1 VPDENGTITHYVGVQ
16 TDVTERRRA
25 EENRRNLEIAKEIQL
40 SLLPGEP
47 LRTGRASVAGV
58 CLPAMH
64 VGGDYFDYFEN
75 ARGVD
80 IVIADVSGH
89 NVGAA
94 LIMTEVRSM
103 VRARA
108 RQSPIVHPARVL
120 HDLNELLYDDLSR
133 AELFITMFC
142 CRFEPDDRVLKFAN
156 AGQNR
161 PLLLRANDKTCAE
174 LDGDGLILGA
184 KRNVDY
190 EERRLSLSPGD
201 RVLLYTDG
209 VTEAQSPTGEF
220 YGMARLCQSF
230 ANHRNAAPEGIMSA
244 VLQDV
249 RAFCGPSPLSD
260 DVAVVVLEVC

>member
-1 VPDENGTITHYVGVQ
+1 
-16 TDVTERRRA
+16 
-25 EENRRNLEIAKEIQL
+25 
-40 SLLPGEP
+40 
-47 LRTGRASVAGV
+47 
-58 CLPAMH
+58 
-64 VGGDYFDYFEN
+64 
-75 ARGVD
+75 
-80 IVIADVSGH
+80 
-89 NVGAA
+89 
-94 LIMTEVRSM
+94 
-103 VRARA
+103 
-108 RQSPIVHPARVL
+108 
-120 HDLNELLYDDLSR
+120 
-133 AELFITMFC
+133 MFC
-142 CRFEPDDRVLKFAN
+142 CRFEPDERVLKFAN

-209 VTEAQSPTGEF
+209 VTEAQSPMVNFTAWRAC
-220 YGMARLCQSF
+220 ARVL
-230 ANHRNAAPEGIMSA
+230 NHRNAAPEGIMSA

>member
-1 VPDENGTITHYVGVQ
+1 VTLRNYRKNGESFWNELLISRCPDENGTITQLCRRADGCNES
-16 TDVTERRRA
+16 DGARRRT
-25 EENRRNLEIAKEIQL
+25 RRNLEIAKEIQL
-40 SLLPGEP
+40 SLLPAEP

-133 AELFITMFC
+133 AELFIH
-142 CRFEPDDRVLKFAN
+142 N
-156 AGQNR
+156 
-161 PLLLRANDKTCAE
+161 
-174 LDGDGLILGA
+174 
-184 KRNVDY
+184 
-190 EERRLSLSPGD
+190 
-201 RVLLYTDG
+201 VLL
-209 VTEAQSPTGEF
+209 
-220 YGMARLCQSF
+220 
-230 ANHRNAAPEGIMSA
+230 
-244 VLQDV
+244 
-249 RAFCGPSPLSD
+249 PLRTR
-260 DVAVVVLEVC
+260 